1 MALHQSHH
9 MRSGRERRYDLVT
22 VDGVVSPFR
31 KGGQILEANLL
42 GTPEVSIDGSPIR
55 VDTRKAIALLSYLA
69 IQKSAS
75 RDTLANLFWSES
87 SSDRARASLRR
98 TLSALRTAVGPEVLD
113 VDRHQIAI
121 TDQATIDLWRFE
133 DSIQATFGHGH
144 EDTAVCTECLPHLQR
159 VSETYRGDFLEGFSV
174 RGSPEFEDWAR
185 MVGESLRMRT
195 GEALR
200 RLAMA
205 HAVSGDYQ
213 AAIVA
218 VNQWISLDQL
228 HEPAYRML
236 MLLNAWAGDR
246 AGSIEAFR
254 RCVAVLD
261 RELGVSPLEETSE
274 LYETILDEDLPPPPS
289 PKRIPAQDPGTSE
302 AIDLIDRDEE
312 LTLLNQAF
320 AATSELGQVRA
331 ISGRSWMGK
340 TRLIE
345 EFVGS
350 LPADRATSVIGRA
363 FRGEQSLP
371 YGVVVQVLRGMTPE
385 GHDIPA
391 WVRTEVGRL
400 VPELGQPNE
409 DSTPPSDRFGELRMF
424 EAVDALFGALCSDQ
438 SLVIAIDDAQ
448 WLDPA
453 SASLLSYVGKR
464 LGSRPIL
471 LLIAFR
477 AREALREPLAELLGS
492 GNVIDLEPLTADQL
506 KPLVGDPDKARSIRD
521 RTGGVPF
528 LVAELLVADEP
539 DEEETPGVMEY
550 MESRMGG
557 LSGLSRQVLTAAA
570 VLDGSCNATLLREVS
585 GRAEEEIVDA
595 VEELVAAGL
604 LRELPDSED
613 LGFTLDAVQ
622 KLAHDSTSLV
632 RRRLL
637 HRRAAEAM
645 AERPRA
651 NADPRIAAT
660 VAAHHEAAGASGAV
674 DWYRRAGDLAFG
686 LYAYAEAT
694 DFYERAI
701 GLGGPDVARLHLRL
715 GEIAIATGDYQT
727 ALNQLNSAAAQAE
740 AGVLG
745 LAEHRL
751 GDVQR
756 LLGRFDL
763 AEEHFTR
770 ASRSHPNPA
779 SLYAD
784 WALLRSRIGDGPG
797 ALELALRSLE
807 MAEEADNDR
816 QRSRAHNILGVVAA
830 DNDSALQSLDEAL
843 RLAGDDEQ
851 LRMAALNNRA
861 HVMSKGGDLDDS
873 VKLVEEAIAIAER
886 TGHRHREAALRN
898 HLADLHHLAGRE
910 DEAEKALTTAVG
922 LFAGVGAGDWE
933 PEVWLLRQW

>member
-1 MALHQSHH
+1 
-9 MRSGRERRYDLVT
+9 MRSRNGRWGSFLFQEREE
-22 VDGVVSPFR
+22 
-31 KGGQILEANLL
+31 QILEANLL

-69 IQKSAS
+69 IEKSAT

-87 SSDRARASLRR
+87 SSERARASLRR
-98 TLSALRTAVGPEVLD
+98 TLSALGTAVGAEVLD

-121 TDQATIDLWRFE
+121 TDQATIDLWQFE

-144 EDTAVCTECLPHLQR
+144 EDTAVCAECLPHLQR

-185 MVGESLRMRT
+185 MVGESLRIRA

-205 HAVSGDYQ
+205 HAVSGNYQ

-218 VNQWISLDQL
+218 VNQWVSLDQL

-274 LYETILDEDLPPPPS
+274 LYEAILDEDLPPPPG
-289 PKRIPAQDPGTSE
+289 PKRIRARDPGTSE
-302 AIDLIDRDEE
+302 TRDLIDRDEE

-320 AATSELGQVRA
+320 AAASELGQVRA

-350 LPADRATSVIGRA
+350 LPADRTTSVIGRA
-363 FRGEQSLP
+363 FRGEQGLP
-371 YGVVVQVLRGMTPE
+371 YGVVVQVLRGMTPGLLE

-424 EAVDALFGALCSDQ
+424 EAVDALFGALCSDR

-477 AREALREPLAELLGS
+477 AREALREPLAELLAGS
-492 GNVIDLEPLTADQL
+492 ANVIDLEPLTADQL
-506 KPLVGDPDKARSIRD
+506 SPLAGDPDEARSIRD

-528 LVAELLVADEP
+528 LVAELVAADEP
-539 DEEETPGVMEY
+539 DEGETPGVMEY
-550 MESRMGG
+550 MESRMAG
-557 LSGLSRQVLTAAA
+557 LSDLSRQVLAAAA
-570 VLDGSCNATLLREVS
+570 VLDGSCNAILLREVS
-585 GRAEEEIVDA
+585 GRAEEEVVDA

-613 LGFTLDAVQ
+613 LGFTLDAAQ
-622 KLAHDSTSLV
+622 NLAHGSTSLV

-660 VAAHHEAAGASGAV
+660 VAAHYEAAGASGAV

-694 DFYERAI
+694 DFYEKAI
-701 GLGGPDVARLHLRL
+701 GLGGPDVAGLHLRL

-727 ALNQLNSAAAQAE
+727 ALNQLNRAAAQAE
-740 AGVLG
+740 AGDLG

-770 ASRSHPNPA
+770 ASRSHPKPA

-797 ALELALRSLE
+797 ALELARRSLE